1 MFSAMATIN
10 HSETM
15 WRTSGGADAEAPVQV
30 IGIGIGIGIQA

>member
-15 WRTSGGADAEAPVQV
+15 WRTSGGADADAEAPVQV
-30 IGIGIGIGIQA
+30 IDIGIQA